1 MDDQKIAKIN
11 LDTSENDKLIL
22 SSIDKFLEKDVKP
35 YVKEFESEDKY
46 PQDIADKMA
55 ELGLFGAT
63 ISEDYGG
70 LGLSAV
76 TYSKIV
82 ENVSSVWMSVSGI
95 FNSHLI
101 MCAAVEKF
109 GTDEMKNF
117 YLPKFATGEL
127 RGGIALTEPDCGT
140 DLQSIKTKATKDNTK
155 YKINGT
161 KTWITNSVQGD
172 VLAVLVKTNNEI
184 SPPHKGM
191 SLLLV
196 HKDQGYIPRKLKK
209 LGYRGIDTGE
219 VQFND
224 VEIPLENLIGTEEGR
239 GLQQILS
246 GLELGR
252 INVAARGVG
261 LAKAALDDS
270 IEYSKIRKTF
280 GKPISNHQSIQIK
293 LAEMATRLEA
303 SRLLTEQAAI
313 AYDSG
318 QRSDLQAGMAKLYAT
333 ETALFNSTEAMRIH
347 GGFGYSPEYNIERY
361 YRDAPLLAIGEG
373 TNELQKIII
382 AKQLV
387 E

>member
-1 MDDQKIAKIN
+1 MDDQKLAKIN

-161 KTWITNSVQGD
+161 K
-172 VLAVLVKTNNEI
+172 
-184 SPPHKGM
+184 
-191 SLLLV
+191 LLFFSEWNY
-196 HKDQGYIPRKLKK
+196 YI
-209 LGYRGIDTGE
+209 
-219 VQFND
+219 
-224 VEIPLENLIGTEEGR
+224 
-239 GLQQILS
+239 
-246 GLELGR
+246 
-252 INVAARGVG
+252 
-261 LAKAALDDS
+261 
-270 IEYSKIRKTF
+270 
-280 GKPISNHQSIQIK
+280 
-293 LAEMATRLEA
+293 
-303 SRLLTEQAAI
+303 
-313 AYDSG
+313 
-318 QRSDLQAGMAKLYAT
+318 
-333 ETALFNSTEAMRIH
+333 
-347 GGFGYSPEYNIERY
+347 
-361 YRDAPLLAIGEG
+361 
-373 TNELQKIII
+373 
-382 AKQLV
+382 
-387 E
+387 